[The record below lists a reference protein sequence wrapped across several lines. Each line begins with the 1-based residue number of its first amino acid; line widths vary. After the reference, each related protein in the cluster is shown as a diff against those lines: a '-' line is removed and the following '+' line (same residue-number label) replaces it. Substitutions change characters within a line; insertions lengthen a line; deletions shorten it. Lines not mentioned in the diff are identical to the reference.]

1 MNKVILSGNIVK
13 DIELMT
19 TSNDISFARFTI
31 AVKRNEEKTDF
42 INCIAWRKIA
52 ETMSK
57 YCKKGDKVA
66 VVGKMEVTKYE
77 AGGEKRTM
85 TEINVDE
92 VEFLSQKKPE
102 QSRAELK
109 EIQDDNLP
117 F

>member
-13 DIELMT
+13 DIDLMT
-19 TSNDISFARFTI
+19 TNNDINFARFTI

-57 YCKKGDKVA
+57 YCKKGDKIA
-66 VVGKMEVTKYE
+66 IVGRIEVKQYE
-77 AGGEKRTM
+77 AGGEKLTM

-102 QSRAELK
+102 QPKDELK
-109 EIQDDNLP
+109 EIQDDDLP